1 MNKKDAIKFID
12 EKIVDIKSVIAATK
26 VDEKISKN
34 TRGTKL
40 YALSRE
46 RRTIQLIRDLIEAGG
61 DKVILP
67 EDSLNTFTLLT
78 TISSERVVRTG
89 LEVAVGENILDV
101 ARRYPNKTIAKIEE
115 QLGKKGLK
123 VDVATNKIVK
133 IEEQLDKK
141 GKKGKKV
148 DLMTNKIV
156 EK

>member
-89 LEVAVGENILDV
+89 LEVEVGENILDV

>member
-89 LEVAVGENILDV
+89 LEVEVGENILDV

-115 QLGKKGLK
+115 QLDKKGLK
-123 VDVATNKIVK
+123 VDLATS
-133 IEEQLDKK
+133 
-141 GKKGKKV
+141 
-148 DLMTNKIV
+148 KIV

>member
-89 LEVAVGENILDV
+89 LEVEVGENILDV

-115 QLGKKGLK
+115 QLDKKGLK
-123 VDVATNKIVK
+123 VDLATNKIVAK
-133 IEEQLDKK
+133 
-141 GKKGKKV
+141 
-148 DLMTNKIV
+148 
-156 EK
+156 

>member
-46 RRTIQLIRDLIEAGG
+46 RRTIQLIRDLIDAGG

-89 LEVAVGENILDV
+89 LEVEVGENILDV

-115 QLGKKGLK
+115 QLDKKGLK
-123 VDVATNKIVK
+123 VDLA
-133 IEEQLDKK
+133 
-141 GKKGKKV
+141 
-148 DLMTNKIV
+148 TNKIV

>member
-89 LEVAVGENILDV
+89 LEVEVGENILDV
-101 ARRYPNKTIAKIEE
+101 ARRYPNKSIA
-115 QLGKKGLK
+115 
-123 VDVATNKIVK
+123 K

-141 GKKGKKV
+141 GLKV
-148 DLMTNKIV
+148 DLATNKIV

>member
-89 LEVAVGENILDV
+89 LEVEVGENILDV

-115 QLGKKGLK
+115 QLDKKGLK
-123 VDVATNKIVK
+123 VD
-133 IEEQLDKK
+133 LS
-141 GKKGKKV
+141 
-148 DLMTNKIV
+148 TNKIV

>member
-89 LEVAVGENILDV
+89 LEVEVGENILNV

-115 QLGKKGLK
+115 QLDKKGLK
-123 VDVATNKIVK
+123 VDLA
-133 IEEQLDKK
+133 
-141 GKKGKKV
+141 
-148 DLMTNKIV
+148 TNKIV

>member
-78 TISSERVVRTG
+78 TLSSERVVRTG
-89 LEVAVGENILDV
+89 LEVEVGENILVV

-115 QLGKKGLK
+115 QLDKKGLK
-123 VDVATNKIVK
+123 VDVS
-133 IEEQLDKK
+133 
-141 GKKGKKV
+141 
-148 DLMTNKIV
+148 TNKIV

>member
-67 EDSLNTFTLLT
+67 ADSLNTFTLLT

-89 LEVAVGENILDV
+89 LEVEVGENILDV
-101 ARRYPNKTIAKIEE
+101 ARRYPNKSIA
-115 QLGKKGLK
+115 
-123 VDVATNKIVK
+123 K

-141 GKKGKKV
+141 GLKV
-148 DLMTNKIV
+148 VLATNKIV

>member
-89 LEVAVGENILDV
+89 LEVEVGENILDV
-101 ARRYPNKTIAKIEE
+101 ARRYPNKT
-115 QLGKKGLK
+115 
-123 VDVATNKIVK
+123 VAK

-141 GKKGKKV
+141 GLKV
-148 DLMTNKIV
+148 DLATNKIV

>member
-89 LEVAVGENILDV
+89 LEVEIGENILDV

-115 QLGKKGLK
+115 QLDKKGLK
-123 VDVATNKIVK
+123 VDLATS
-133 IEEQLDKK
+133 
-141 GKKGKKV
+141 
-148 DLMTNKIV
+148 KIV

>member
-67 EDSLNTFTLLT
+67 EDPLNTFTLLT

-89 LEVAVGENILDV
+89 LEVEVGENILDV

-115 QLGKKGLK
+115 QLDKKGLK
-123 VDVATNKIVK
+123 VDLA
-133 IEEQLDKK
+133 
-141 GKKGKKV
+141 
-148 DLMTNKIV
+148 TNKIV

>member
-67 EDSLNTFTLLT
+67 ADSLNTFTLLT

-89 LEVAVGENILDV
+89 LEVEVGENILDV
-101 ARRYPNKTIAKIEE
+101 ARRYPHRAIT
-115 QLGKKGLK
+115 
-123 VDVATNKIVK
+123 K

-141 GKKGKKV
+141 GLKV
-148 DLMTNKIV
+148 DLATNKIV

>member
-89 LEVAVGENILDV
+89 LEVEVGENILDV
-101 ARRYPNKTIAKIEE
+101 ARRYPHKAIAKIEE
-115 QLGKKGLK
+115 QLAKKGLK
-123 VDVATNKIVK
+123 VDLATNKIVK
-133 IEEQLDKK
+133 IEEQLGKK

>member
-26 VDEKISKN
+26 IDEKISKN

-89 LEVAVGENILDV
+89 LEVEVGENILDV

-115 QLGKKGLK
+115 QLDKKGLK
-123 VDVATNKIVK
+123 VD
-133 IEEQLDKK
+133 LS
-141 GKKGKKV
+141 
-148 DLMTNKIV
+148 TNKIV

>member
-89 LEVAVGENILDV
+89 LEVEVGENILDV

-115 QLGKKGLK
+115 QLDKKGLK
-123 VDVATNKIVK
+123 VDLA
-133 IEEQLDKK
+133 
-141 GKKGKKV
+141 
-148 DLMTNKIV
+148 TNKIV

>member
-40 YALSRE
+40 YAFSRE

-78 TISSERVVRTG
+78 TLSSERVVRTG
-89 LEVAVGENILDV
+89 LEVEVGENILDV

-115 QLGKKGLK
+115 QLDKKGLK
-123 VDVATNKIVK
+123 VDLA
-133 IEEQLDKK
+133 
-141 GKKGKKV
+141 
-148 DLMTNKIV
+148 TNKIV

>member
-89 LEVAVGENILDV
+89 LEVEVGENILDV

-115 QLGKKGLK
+115 QLDKKGLK
-123 VDVATNKIVK
+123 VDVS
-133 IEEQLDKK
+133 
-141 GKKGKKV
+141 
-148 DLMTNKIV
+148 TNKIV